1 MEIRPATQQDYDSV
15 WEIFSKVIQTGDT
28 YAFDP
33 ETPKADLQKYWFAS
47 PIQTFVAEEDHQILG
62 TYIMKPN
69 QVGLGNHIANCGYM
83 VHPDARGKGIG
94 SLLCRHSMQI
104 AKEQGY
110 QAMQFNIVVSTNL
123 NAVKLW
129 QKNGFTIIGT
139 TPNGFRHL
147 QLGLVDTYIMYRPL

>member
-33 ETPKADLQKYWFAS
+33 QTPKADLQKHWFTS

>member
-33 ETPKADLQKYWFAS
+33 QTPKADLQKHWFTS

-110 QAMQFNIVVSTNL
+110 KAMQFNIVVSTNL